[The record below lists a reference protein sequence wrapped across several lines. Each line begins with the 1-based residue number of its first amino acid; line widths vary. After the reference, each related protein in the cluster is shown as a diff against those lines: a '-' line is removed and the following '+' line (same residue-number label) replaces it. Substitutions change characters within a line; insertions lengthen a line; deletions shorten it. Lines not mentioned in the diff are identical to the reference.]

1 MTKSTH
7 IKQQV
12 GAIVEATGVPVHR
25 VVATGGDH
33 ARPWASVHSAGT
45 RRKAASEGA
54 KSAALEETMVIH
66 VRIKADSIADAE
78 TERDRLSDLI
88 EHALRTMRP
97 EAYDDKLYSVPSYT
111 VTYEGSSDVWESG
124 QGLADFIITASVTY
138 QSTIKL

>member
-1 MTKSTH
+1 
-7 IKQQV
+7 
-12 GAIVEATGVPVHR
+12 
-25 VVATGGDH
+25 
-33 ARPWASVHSAGT
+33 
-45 RRKAASEGA
+45 
-54 KSAALEETMVIH
+54 MVIH

-97 EAYDDKLYSVPSYT
+97 EAYDDELYSVPSYT